1 MIYPV
6 LMAFTILAGFLI
18 SWLMINGRRMDFAV
32 MKGLGAS
39 RRKVFLIFFMEQ
51 ACGAFTG
58 ILPCLLL
65 SFFIGE
71 PAVIL
76 LFAGA
81 YLLGTAL
88 SIHLAGRENLMV
100 LLAEKE

>member
-1 MIYPV
+1 MWDAEA
-6 LMAFTILAGFLI
+6 LRTIFPCTLE
-18 SWLMINGRRMDFAV
+18 RT
-32 MKGLGAS
+32 S
-39 RRKVFLIFFMEQ
+39 RGKVFLIFFMEQ

-65 SFFIGE
+65 SFFIGK
-71 PAVIL
+71 PIVIL
-76 LFAGA
+76 MFAGA